1 MGKRT
6 KLLKPS
12 STAKAEKKKKKEVN
26 KKGKKSKRETSLFNV
41 RVKLITSYVLLFAI
55 IVISLGYTIMGIK
68 SLNDTIDYNN
78 TVSSIVRNIDAILL
92 NQDEYELNSDSNALD
107 EINQLLSTTKE
118 DIDVILNSNV
128 HQDIKATI
136 EEVKTLIEGYE
147 TEFNKY
153 LDFDMN
159 RDVAINNL
167 TQNALNAIK
176 AVDMIETSVQK
187 ELENAGD
194 APSAEKD
201 KIYALLLDTLSA
213 QNKLTY
219 LRQLEKTY
227 IISGDKAD
235 LNNIED
241 VTKELQ
247 NILLGMSE
255 RLSEIEGVDT
265 FSIINRNLNSYILSS
280 NRLYSVDVTLTMQ
293 KQKLIGF
300 VDEIKVKTS
309 DIFSEQSLIISSISD
324 STVMTAQISL
334 LVGVI
339 FSVFASWFIYRSI
352 SKPLKQLTTELIQA
366 TNEKDLTKQIQLK
379 SNDEFKVLA
388 NAFNQ
393 FTLRIHSMV
402 KDIDDN
408 ANALEDLASNVTDQV
423 HHLND
428 SIETISA
435 STEELSASMEETSA
449 SSEEIDASTQNIK
462 HLIEDVMVQANGGM
476 TFTEK
481 LRSRASRIKVNS
493 SEAQEK
499 AVSLYKDSKKTLSE
513 SIARS
518 KEVEKINMLS
528 NSILD
533 IADQT
538 NLLALNA
545 AIEAARAGEAG
556 KGFSV
561 VAEEIRKLASTSQ
574 ESANEIQSVTQGVI
588 SSVAD
593 LAKNADSLITF
604 IENNV
609 LADYESL
616 TKIGERYNRD
626 ASDLS
631 DMFTSL
637 VTAMEGMKTS
647 VDSVTDTMSNI
658 SLTISD
664 SAKGVADVASN
675 ANEISIVSE
684 HVSNEIDVVKQN
696 SKTLKTYVGEF
707 KI

>member
-26 KKGKKSKRETSLFNV
+26 KKGKKAKRETSLFNV

-68 SLNDTIDYNN
+68 SLNETIDYNN
-78 TVSSIVRNIDAILL
+78 TVSNIVRNIDAILL

-107 EINQLLSTTKE
+107 EINQLLGTTKE

-128 HQDIKATI
+128 HQDIKTTI
-136 EEVKTLIEGYE
+136 EEIKTLIEGYE

-153 LDFDMN
+153 LDFDTN

-176 AVDMIETSVQK
+176 VVDNIEKNVQS
-187 ELENAGD
+187 ELEVAGD
-194 APSAEKD
+194 APSVEKD
-201 KIYALLLDTLSA
+201 AIYALLLDTKSA
-213 QNKLTY
+213 QKKLTY

-235 LNNIED
+235 LNSIEA

-247 NILLGMSE
+247 TILLGMSE
-255 RLSEIEGVDT
+255 RLAEIEGVDT
-265 FSIINRNLNSYILSS
+265 FSTINQNLNSYILSS

-293 KQKLIGF
+293 RQKLIGF
-300 VDEIKVKTS
+300 VNEIKVKTN
-309 DIFSEQSLIISSISD
+309 DIFAEQSLIISSISD
-324 STVMTAQISL
+324 STIMTAQIAL

-366 TNEKDLTKQIQLK
+366 TNEKDLTKQIHLK

-402 KDIDDN
+402 KDIDQN
-408 ANALEDLASNVTDQV
+408 ANALETLASNVTDQV

-481 LRSRASRIKVNS
+481 LRSRSSRIKVNS

-513 SIARS
+513 SITRS

-574 ESANEIQSVTQGVI
+574 ESANEIQTVTQGVI
-588 SSVAD
+588 SSVSD

-616 TKIGERYNRD
+616 TKIGERYDRD
-626 ASDLS
+626 ANDLS
-631 DMFTSL
+631 EMFTSL

-664 SAKGVADVASN
+664 SAKGVADVATN

-696 SKTLKTYVGEF
+696 SETLKTYVGEF

>member
-6 KLLKPS
+6 KMFKPKS
-12 STAKAEKKKKKEVN
+12 MVKTDKKNMKEGH

-68 SLNDTIDYNN
+68 ALNDTIDYNN
-78 TVSSIVRNIDAILL
+78 VVSSIVRNIDSILL
-92 NQDEYELNSDSNALD
+92 RQNEYELKTNDKALT
-107 EINQLLSTTKE
+107 EIEALLGATKE
-118 DIDVILNSNV
+118 EIDVILNSNAD
-128 HQDIKATI
+128 QDIKTNI
-136 EEVKTLIEGYE
+136 EAIKTLIEGYE

-167 TQNALNAIK
+167 TQNALNAIRVLD
-176 AVDMIETSVQK
+176 AIGTSVQK
-187 ELENAGD
+187 ELDAAGA

-201 KIYALLLDTLSA
+201 TINALLLDTMSA
-213 QNKLTY
+213 QQKLTY

-227 IISGDKAD
+227 IISGDKND
-235 LNNIED
+235 LNSIED
-241 VTKELQ
+241 VTKQLQ
-247 NILLGMSE
+247 YILLGMSE
-255 RLSEIEGVDT
+255 KLTDSNDINT
-265 FSIINRNLNSYILSS
+265 FSIINQNLNSYILSS

-300 VDEIKVKTS
+300 VEEIKVKTNE
-309 DIFSEQSLIISSISD
+309 IFEKQSLVISGISGA
-324 STVMTAQISL
+324 TIATAQVSL
-334 LVGVI
+334 AIGVI
-339 FSVFASWFIYRSI
+339 FSIFASWFIYRSI
-352 SKPLKQLTTELIQA
+352 SKPLKQLTTELKKA
-366 TNEKDLTKQIQLK
+366 TDDRDLTKQIHLK

-388 NAFNQ
+388 EAFNQ
-393 FTLRIHSMV
+393 FTMRIHSMV
-402 KDIDDN
+402 KDIDQN
-408 ANALEDLASNVTDQV
+408 ANALEDLATNVTDQV
-423 HHLND
+423 YHLNE

-462 HLIEDVMVQANGGM
+462 YLIEGVMGQANEGM
-476 TFTEK
+476 TFSDN
-481 LRSRASRIKVNS
+481 LRSRASRIKVTS
-493 SEAQEK
+493 SEAQSK

-513 SIARS
+513 SITRS
-518 KEVEKINMLS
+518 KEVEKINLLS
-528 NSILD
+528 NSILG
-533 IADQT
+533 IAEQT

-609 LADYESL
+609 LSDYEDL
-616 TKIGERYNRD
+616 AKIGDRYDRD
-626 ASDLS
+626 AGELTE
-631 DMFTSL
+631 MFTSL
-637 VTAMEGMKTS
+637 VTAMESMKTS
-647 VDSVTDTMSNI
+647 VNSVTDTMSNI
-658 SLTISD
+658 SITISD
-664 SAKGVADVASN
+664 SAKGVSDVAIN
-675 ANEISIVSE
+675 VNDISLVSD
-684 HVSNEIDVVKQN
+684 HVSKEIDVVKQN